1 MGLPRLVEQLSVDD
15 YLRSEE
21 KAQVK
26 HEFLDGRVYAMAGAS
41 ERHNRIAINIT
52 FQLRGVAR
60 GSRCGVFMSDMK
72 VRERSSNIF
81 YYPDVMLV
89 CDPEDDHPYYKE
101 RPCLIV
107 EVLSASTATID
118 RREKWRTYRDMA
130 SLKYYLIVDADQV
143 AVEVYSRTAEG
154 AWQVAPLEAGEV
166 LTIDCPPVQAA
177 LSLEDIYEDTG
188 LPLPV

>member
-1 MGLPRLVEQLSVDD
+1 MGQPRPVEQISADE
-15 YLRSEE
+15 YLHGETFA
-21 KAQVK
+21 KVK
-26 HEFLDGRVYAMAGAS
+26 HEYVDGRVYAMAGAS
-41 ERHNRIAINIT
+41 ERHNRIALNIA
-52 FQLRGVAR
+52 FQLRGVTR

-107 EVLSASTATID
+107 EVLSSSTAAID
-118 RREKWRTYRDMA
+118 RREKWRTYRDMP

-143 AVEVYSRTAEG
+143 AVEVYSRSSEG
-154 AWQVAPLEAGEV
+154 PWQAATLEGGEV

-188 LPLPV
+188 LALPV

>member
-1 MGLPRLVEQLSVDD
+1 MGQPQPIQQISIDD
-15 YLRSEE
+15 YLRGEE
-21 KAQVK
+21 TARVK
-26 HEFLDGRVYAMAGAS
+26 HEYLDGRVYAMAGAS
-41 ERHNRIAINIT
+41 ERHNRIAGNVFFHIKAAT
-52 FQLRGVAR
+52 RGRA
-60 GSRCGVFMSDMK
+60 CGVFMSDMK

-81 YYPDVMLV
+81 YYPDVMLI

-118 RREKWRTYRDMA
+118 RREKWRTYRDMP
-130 SLKYYLIVDADQV
+130 SLRYYLIVDADQV
-143 AVEVYSRTAEG
+143 AVEVYSRTPEDG
-154 AWQVAPLEAGEV
+154 WQVAPLDAGEV

-188 LPLPV
+188 LTLPA